1 MKSFLYHHPEIPV
14 LTACGLVWTIILSLS
29 AGNISYSAEGEE
41 ENTIET
47 EAIEE
52 KMVQNAGISRGG
64 AALRAPAFFFGPSS
78 ESSEGNTEG
87 NLTASAKV
95 AENNMAGKKRK

>member
-1 MKSFLYHHPEIPV
+1 M
-14 LTACGLVWTIILSLS
+14 SLS
-29 AGNISYSAEGEE
+29 AGNISSSAEGEE

-64 AALRAPAFFFGPSS
+64 AALRAPAFFFRSSS